1 MVVELVL
8 HGQTVSYMKLSVRW
22 LLASVLF
29 CPVQV
34 RFVYIL
40 RDLHWDVGD
49 AKVNQKSKHVCAK
62 FLS

>member
-34 RFVYIL
+34 RFVNIL
-40 RDLHWDVGD
+40 RDLHWDVSD
-49 AKVNQKSKHVCAK
+49 ATVNQKS
-62 FLS
+62 